1 MNDLRRKD
9 DELLRRVIGL
19 QLAIL
24 LAVLALIALHVASG
38 NFGSPIV

>member
-1 MNDLRRKD
+1 MSDLRRKD

-24 LAVLALIALHVASG
+24 LAVLALLALRLEAV
-38 NFGSPIV
+38 FGLLNP

>member
-24 LAVLALIALHVASG
+24 LAVLTLIALHVASG
-38 NFGSPIV
+38 NINLAP

>member
-1 MNDLRRKD
+1 VSDLRRKD

-24 LAVLALIALHVASG
+24 LAVLALLALRLEAT
-38 NFGSPIV
+38 FGLLPT